1 MEAEQNPDDSEE
13 IIGGASLDFDPLD
26 DAVART
32 LDPAVLARC
41 FSQALDAILITD
53 GDNQIVAI
61 NASFSRMTGYALA
74 EVRGQDPRI
83 FASGLTAADTFRAMW
98 RELEQ
103 CDYWQGEIWDRRKDG
118 TLYPKWMTVSAIR
131 DDAGKAR
138 YYVAIFTDISEK
150 REASER
156 IAHLATHDALTQLP
170 NRFALESQLQL
181 AINSSQRTGHQ
192 LAVLLIDLDRFKTIN
207 DSLGHHVGDAVLV
220 EVARR
225 LKECVRSSDIVSR
238 LGGDEFVVVLPEI
251 DSAMTAGSIASK
263 VLRNLSDRCTV
274 AGHDLYTTPSIGI
287 SLMPGD
293 GNDPETLIRNADVA
307 MYHAK
312 TAGRNNCQF
321 FASRMNEA
329 SAERLTLENA
339 LREALSTSNLI
350 SAQFSLHFQPQ
361 YHLASRRIISVEA
374 LARWNHPI
382 LGSIPPVRFIPL
394 AEETG
399 LIQALG
405 DWVFWESCRQLRS
418 FKDQGIE
425 VRVAVNLSAQQ
436 LRHEALPSVVR
447 GALACFSLDPSD
459 LELEITESTAMQNPE
474 LTVRILEQLSGMGI
488 ILAIDDFGTGYSSLA
503 YLKHLPIQ
511 RLKLDRSFV
520 KDIETDINDAAICSA
535 TVALGHNLGLELV
548 AEGVETEPQKEF
560 LTRLGCDVL
569 QGFLYSRPLPA
580 EAMADF
586 LRNLAG

>member
-1 MEAEQNPDDSEE
+1 MAKITLIGAGSTVFAKNLMGDILSYPELANSTISLFDIDGERLKTSE
-13 IIGGASLDFDPLD
+13 
-26 DAVART
+26 
-32 LDPAVLARC
+32 
-41 FSQALDAILITD
+41 
-53 GDNQIVAI
+53 IVAHK
-61 NASFSRMTGYALA
+61 LA
-74 EVRGQDPRI
+74 E
-83 FASGLTAADTFRAMW
+83 
-98 RELEQ
+98 
-103 CDYWQGEIWDRRKDG
+103 
-118 TLYPKWMTVSAIR
+118 
-131 DDAGKAR
+131 
-138 YYVAIFTDISEK
+138 
-150 REASER
+150 ER
-156 IAHLATHDALTQLP
+156 LVHDAFHDSLTDLP
-170 NRFALESQLQL
+170 NRALLLDRISQRLRLQKRRHDSRFALLFLDVDGFKLVNDSM
-181 AINSSQRTGHQ
+181 GHQ
-192 LAVLLIDLDRFKTIN
+192 AGDQMLIA
-207 DSLGHHVGDAVLV
+207 LG
-220 EVARR
+220 RR
-225 LKECVRSSDIVSR
+225 LASCVSLFDTVSR
-238 LGGDEFVVVLPEI
+238 LGGDEFVVLLDDVDDPSVVVQVAEQVM
-251 DSAMTAGSIASK
+251 SALRAPFQLNGFELVTTA
-263 VLRNLSDRCTV
+263 
-274 AGHDLYTTPSIGI
+274 SIGI
-287 SLMPGD
+287 AIG
-293 GNDPETLIRNADVA
+293 GPEYDSAEALLRDADIA

-586 LRNLAG
+586 LRNLAK